1 MSSPP
6 RPHAQCRNLSYG
18 NGLVIGTG
26 RGLSRRR
33 AGKPLS
39 DAAKR
44 ALAEAAERRADID
57 RRAAD
62 IGTTPEQNGRGGL
75 EPVRY
80 EDWEIGGRAV
90 DF

>member
-1 MSSPP
+1 M
-6 RPHAQCRNLSYG
+6 
-18 NGLVIGTG
+18 GTG
-26 RGLSRRR
+26 SSSAQDEGSPG
-33 AGKPLS
+33 AAPGKPLS

-44 ALAEAAERRADID
+44 ALAEAAERRAEID

>member
-1 MSSPP
+1 MDKATSSHMGTSSPSP
-6 RPHAQCRNLSYG
+6 QDRDPP
-18 NGLVIGTG
+18 
-26 RGLSRRR
+26 
-33 AGKPLS
+33 GKVLS

-44 ALAEAAERRADID
+44 ALAEAVERRADID
-57 RRAAD
+57 RRAAE
-62 IGTTPEQNGRGGL
+62 IARAPEQNGRGGL